1 MRSGGP
7 HLPNSAGTVD
17 KLLKYND
24 HEAPE
29 GRGTDGTC
37 SAAVARPLHLPGCTG
52 ASGLCDQMNGVDAPA
67 APDAAPALRTCATAT
82 PDRTDPP
89 GTQLQTAEHVDTPDT
104 VVMTPPP
111 APSVPEAPETTMT
124 RSAFNGKGTAT
135 ATATSHGQNT
145 TAALRVQQQLEADS
159 EIEARAAALVAAVRA
174 GQILPSVRPARALVS
189 EASPPRKA
197 QKVSRQFGTRS
208 PVTSPAYDCA
218 APLPGAHVL
227 LHVQPSPHATGNAD
241 LLASSPRLV
250 GRQCD
255 GGSCGGEIRD
265 DEGVRDTI
273 EGPFWGALLDDA
285 DDVFDS
291 VEHSASGGF
300 LEADWSIGAV

>member
-1 MRSGGP
+1 
-7 HLPNSAGTVD
+7 
-17 KLLKYND
+17 
-24 HEAPE
+24 
-29 GRGTDGTC
+29 
-37 SAAVARPLHLPGCTG
+37 
-52 ASGLCDQMNGVDAPA
+52 MNGVDAPA
-67 APDAAPALRTCATAT
+67 APDAAVPALRTCAATAT
-82 PDRTDPP
+82 TDPP
-89 GTQLQTAEHVDTPDT
+89 GTLLQTAEHVDTPDT

-145 TAALRVQQQLEADS
+145 KAACTAVCTVQQQLEADS

-174 GQILPSVRPARALVS
+174 GQILPSVRAGRSARRALVS

-227 LHVQPSPHATGNAD
+227 LHVQHSPHATGNAD

-255 GGSCGGEIRD
+255 GVSCGGEIRD
-265 DEGVRDTI
+265 DQGVRDTM

-285 DDVFDS
+285 DDVFEQTRSVYDS

>member
-1 MRSGGP
+1 
-7 HLPNSAGTVD
+7 
-17 KLLKYND
+17 
-24 HEAPE
+24 
-29 GRGTDGTC
+29 
-37 SAAVARPLHLPGCTG
+37 
-52 ASGLCDQMNGVDAPA
+52 MNGVDASP
-67 APDAAPALRTCATAT
+67 APDAAPAL
-82 PDRTDPP
+82 
-89 GTQLQTAEHVDTPDT
+89 QTEEHVDTPDT

-111 APSVPEAPETTMT
+111 APSVPEAPVTTMT
-124 RSAFNGKGTAT
+124 RSAFNGKGN
-135 ATATSHGQNT
+135 ATATSNGQNT
-145 TAALRVQQQLEADS
+145 KAAVQQQADS

-255 GGSCGGEIRD
+255 GGSCEGEIRD
-265 DEGVRDTI
+265 DQGVRDTI

-285 DDVFDS
+285 DDIFDS

>member
-7 HLPNSAGTVD
+7 HLPSPGTV
-17 KLLKYND
+17 KNRRTVLKYND

-29 GRGTDGTC
+29 GRGADGTC

-52 ASGLCDQMNGVDAPA
+52 ASSLCDQMNGVDAPA
-67 APDAAPALRTCATAT
+67 APDAAVQALRTCTAT
-82 PDRTDPP
+82 TDPP

-145 TAALRVQQQLEADS
+145 KAALRVQQQLEADS

-227 LHVQPSPHATGNAD
+227 LHVQHSPHATGNAD

-265 DEGVRDTI
+265 DQGVRDTI